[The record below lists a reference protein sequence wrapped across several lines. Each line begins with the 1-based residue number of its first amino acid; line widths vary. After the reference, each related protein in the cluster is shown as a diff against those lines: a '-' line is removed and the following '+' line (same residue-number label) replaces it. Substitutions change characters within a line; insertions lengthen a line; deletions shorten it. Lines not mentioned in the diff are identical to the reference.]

1 MKKKILRL
9 LSVATCAAILT
20 VSAAAGRS
28 QSQES
33 ERAGGAHS
41 PHLQRLLDSAR
52 PAVEAKTETQVPPEH
67 IIEVESPS
75 PKPLPVP
82 SEPPPPPPAASIG
95 EGVRALTPEEIVEL
109 LEVDTTDQEAFRR
122 LVRRLS
128 IPEKSFIVIT
138 PSGAIACPVESN
150 EFGVNLFFFAIR
162 SSHQDREPSETCR
175 EWVQALLDDAT
186 LDRIE
191 GYLHL
196 LGRSDRER
204 IIMEMMRY
212 LAAERLGISPA
223 HFDVIMMDL
232 RPLSELSPA
241 ERQAR
246 IESQRVRFQ
255 QILQRHRDEQRRSE
269 ENKEPENSTGS
280 RLDRLNR

>member
-1 MKKKILRL
+1 MKKKIWRL
-9 LSVATCAAILT
+9 LSVATFAAVLT
-20 VSAAAGRS
+20 VTAVAGRS
-28 QSQES
+28 QAQEP
-33 ERAGGAHS
+33 EKTGGAQS
-41 PHLQRLLDSAR
+41 PYLQRLIDSAR
-52 PAVEAKTETQVPPEH
+52 PGVEAKTETQVPPAH
-67 IIEVESPS
+67 VIEVETPL
-75 PKPLPVP
+75 PLPVP
-82 SEPPPPPPAASIG
+82 SEPPPPPPASAIG
-95 EGVRALTPEEIVEL
+95 EDGVRALTPDEIVEL
-109 LEVDTTDQEAFRR
+109 LQVDTNDQEAFRR

-138 PSGAIACPVESN
+138 PGGAVACPVDSN

-204 IIMEMMRY
+204 IIIEMMRY

-232 RPLSELSPA
+232 RPMSELTAA
-241 ERQAR
+241 EQQAR
-246 IESQRVRFQ
+246 LESQRVRFQ
-255 QILQRHRDEQRRSE
+255 QILQRYREEQRQSQE
-269 ENKEPENSTGS
+269 KKQPEDASGS